1 MWKGPELLQLN
12 EDLKRH
18 MVQTWKNFY
27 QQIECGDFVA
37 VRENIDE
44 NEEVFD
50 NQEISGNFFRGQII
64 DEIKDK
70 GKVKVF
76 LVDFGDTIEVC
87 PKDIRPL
94 PEAFGEFPQFALP
107 CCLKNVKPNE
117 EGNGKYIMY
126 LKILKLLSPFK

>member
-1 MWKGPELLQLN
+1 
-12 EDLKRH
+12 

-37 VRENIDE
+37 VSENIDE
-44 NEEVFD
+44 YEEVFD

-76 LVDFGDTIEVC
+76 LVDFGDTIEVF

-117 EGNGKYIMY
+117 ESRGKY
-126 LKILKLLSPFK
+126 